1 MIKLLK
7 RMRRREALMTLVCA
21 VLVVA
26 QVYFDLK
33 LPDYM
38 TRLTT
43 LIKTPGSVTSDILSV
58 GGQMLLCTLAS
69 AVLAVG
75 CGYLAAKTAS
85 GFSFSVRA
93 DLFHHVMDAGSEE
106 MQSFSVPS
114 LITRT
119 TNDITQI
126 QMIVAMGLQMLMK
139 APIMAVWAVIKILG
153 KSWTLSAVTGGFVV
167 AIVVMVLLIM
177 SSCLPRFRQVQKKTD
192 QINRVARENLTGINV
207 VHAFGAEDYQNRKFD
222 GPSRDM
228 MNLQLKNQ
236 RLFALL
242 QPMLGLGMNG
252 LALAIYWVGAALVES
267 IALTDPAARLTMF
280 TNVLVFSTYATYVV
294 MSFMMLVMI
303 FMLVPQAQVSAERIN
318 EVLDRGASI
327 REGSVRE
334 GRSCGTVEFRDVSF
348 RYPHAA
354 ADELSHISFRVEH
367 GQTLAV
373 IGATGSGK
381 TTLVSLIPRFYDA
394 TQGEVLV
401 DGVNVRDYA
410 FDALYDRLGY
420 VTQKAVLFSGT
431 VRDNVFFGES
441 RAEENGAALQDALSL
456 SQAAEFVDKY
466 PEGAAHPIAQL
477 GRNVSG
483 GQKQRL
489 SIARALARR
498 PEILI
503 FDDSFS
509 ALDYRTDAKLRAELT
524 RKLPDATKIIVA
536 QRISTIRHADQ
547 ILVLDRGAVV
557 GKGTHDELMN
567 NCSVYREIAMSQLSA
582 AELEEGGTQK

>member
-7 RMRRREALMTLVCA
+7 RMRRREALMALVCA

-153 KSWTLSAVTGGFVV
+153 KSWTLSAVTGGVVV

-318 EVLDRGASI
+318 EVLDTKPHVVPGTKT
-327 REGSVRE
+327 EGEER
-334 GRSCGTVEFRDVSF
+334 GTVEFRDVSF
-348 RYPHAA
+348 RYPGAA
-354 ADELSHISFRVEH
+354 ADELEHISFKVRK

-381 TTLVSLIPRFYDA
+381 TTLASLIPRFYDA
-394 TQGEVLV
+394 TAGTVLV
-401 DGVNVRDYA
+401 DGVDVRAYT
-410 FDALYDRLGY
+410 FDALYNKLGY

-431 VRDNVFFGES
+431 VEDNVFFGQS
-441 RAEENGAALQDALSL
+441 AAEKTDASLQAALSL

-466 PEGAAHPIAQL
+466 PEKAAHPIAQL

-489 SIARALARR
+489 CIARAVLRK
-498 PEILI
+498 PKILI
-503 FDDSFS
+503 LDDSTS
-509 ALDYRTDAKLRAELT
+509 AVDTATDAKIRGALKTALPGT
-524 RKLPDATKIIVA
+524 TKLIIA
-536 QRISTIRHADQ
+536 QRITSVMDADL
-547 ILVLDRGAVV
+547 ILVMDDGHISAI
-557 GKGTHDELMN
+557 GTHEELMAQ
-567 NCSVYREIAMSQLSA
+567 SDIYREVYRSQQ
-582 AELEEGGTQK
+582 EGVSIDG